1 MIENGITTVEI
12 SESTMQTK
20 MAKRFLILIL
30 AIGVSA
36 CVTISGTSDE
46 EALTLA
52 GATRLNPEQV
62 KAHLTG
68 KTEEW
73 DHGGA
78 YYMEDGQLRVIWRK
92 VFSDGSWEVADDGT
106 LCYQVPRW
114 EERCHFYMN
123 HDDQI
128 VVLEDGRNLGPRQ
141 LHDGDKLAALGRYNS
156 SLNRQR

>member
-1 MIENGITTVEI
+1 MIENGITTAETG
-12 SESTMQTK
+12 ESTMQAK
-20 MAKRFLILIL
+20 IAKRLLTLIL
-30 AIGVSA
+30 AIGASA
-36 CVTISGTSDE
+36 CVTVSGTSDE

-73 DHGGA
+73 DRGGA
-78 YYMEDGQLRVIWRK
+78 YYMQDGQLRVIWRK
-92 VFSDGSWEVADDGT
+92 VFSNGSWEVSDDGT

-114 EERCHFYMN
+114 EKRCHFYMN
-123 HDDQI
+123 HEGQT
-128 VVLEDGRNLGPRQ
+128 VMLEDGRNLGPRL

>member
-1 MIENGITTVEI
+1 MIATNITTVEI
-12 SESTMQTK
+12 SESTMLTK

-92 VFSDGSWEVADDGT
+92 VFSNGSWEVSDDGT

-114 EERCHFYMN
+114 EKRCHFYMN
-123 HDDQI
+123 YEGQT
-128 VVLEDGRNLGPRQ
+128 VMLEDGRNLGPRL